1 MRRTAALCLTLT
13 LAACGDADPGPQAPP
28 PASPPV
34 AAAPKPATP
43 EVKLPSPPAA
53 DPTVVPVYYGREEH
67 EDACGGAGDIVSAGT
82 HAGYA
87 KVRSGPGRQFAV
99 IDSLPVGSSII
110 FCDSP
115 PNTGAHDKWTPV
127 VYEPLGEAGKDMD
140 CGTGSP
146 VAKYQAYPGPCK
158 SGWVVSESARV
169 LAG

>member
-1 MRRTAALCLTLT
+1 MRRTAALCLALT
-13 LAACGDADPGPQAPP
+13 LAACGDAEPSPQAPP
-28 PASPPV
+28 PAAPPV
-34 AAAPKPATP
+34 VAASKPTAA
-43 EVKLPSPPAA
+43 ERQLPLPTL
-53 DPTVVPVYYGREEH
+53 DTTVVPVYYGAEEGL
-67 EDACGGAGDIVSAGT
+67 DACGGAGDIVSAGT

-99 IDSLPVGSSII
+99 IDSLAVGSSII

-115 PNTGAHDKWTPV
+115 PNSGAHDKWTPV